1 MAAAARLIPNTPAA
15 VTTVASQS
23 RAPLLAPA
31 ATVLWWGAGG
41 ALLLTAFALLAIAQ
55 SLAQTRRAE
64 VAVLRALGVSASA
77 QSRHRVGE
85 LAAVVGAAVVLGIV
99 AGVVTAWLTAANLAR
114 AAVGDAA
121 SVTGGPLGFAWAGW
135 WWLLGAFAVAFCGI
149 GFAYARRVRHQ
160 AGSLTREES
169 L

>member
-1 MAAAARLIPNTPAA
+1 MTSIEQRLVSTPAA
-15 VTTVASQS
+15 VTTVSSQS

-41 ALLLTAFALLAIAQ
+41 ALLLTGFALLAIAQ

-64 VAVLRALGVSASA
+64 VVVLRALGVTASA

-85 LAAVVGAAVVLGIV
+85 LAAVVGVAVILGIA
-99 AGVVTAWLTAANLAR
+99 AGLVTAWLTAGNLAR

-121 SVTGGPLGFAWAGW
+121 SVIDVPLGFAWTGW

-160 AGSLTREES
+160 ARSLTREES